1 MEIHFHQKH
10 NQMTHE
16 SPAKSLSPHSSH
28 ASFPIIAVA
37 IIGIFATIFLLVF
50 YYIFVIKCC
59 LNWHRIDILRRFSLS
74 RNRNHHQPLVPHHLP
89 SPEPRGL
96 HESVIRSIPIF
107 QFQKQKDSD
116 DIVGEC
122 AVCLAEF
129 QHDEKLRMIPNC
141 AHVFHIDCI
150 DVWLQNNPNCPLC
163 RNSISISIPPHFPVP
178 DHQQLIP
185 PPALDEEDYVV
196 IDLCSSNGNGGG
208 GSNGQTNDGE
218 DLQPISGEPI
228 AITPSPRK
236 KMGKKL
242 RKKYGLLSSMGDEC
256 IDVSSRRKGDDQ
268 FSIQPIRRSFSMDSA
283 SDRQLYLAVQEIIQ
297 RNQMNN
303 VEAIESIHEC
313 SSTGTGS
320 SRLKRGFFSFGH
332 ARSAVLP
339 LHLKT

>member
-1 MEIHFHQKH
+1 MELQYYQKY
-10 NQMTHE
+10 NQMIHE
-16 SPAKSLSPHSSH
+16 SSAKPLSPHSSH

-89 SPEPRGL
+89 SPEPKGL

-116 DIVGEC
+116 SGIGEC

-163 RNSISISIPPHFPVP
+163 RNSISISIPPHFSVP
-178 DHQQLIP
+178 DHSQLIP
-185 PPALDEEDYVV
+185 PQVLDEQDYVV
-196 IDLCSSNGNGGG
+196 IELSSGGGNGNGGAD
-208 GSNGQTNDGE
+208 QTDGGE
-218 DLQPISGEPI
+218 DDRPNSGEPT

-303 VEAIESIHEC
+303 VDVINESIHEC
-313 SSTGTGS
+313 SGTITSS
-320 SRLKRGFFSFGH
+320 SRLRRGFFSFGH
-332 ARSAVLP
+332 ARSAVS
-339 LHLKT
+339 HFI